1 METIYK
7 VIENNLDNLKNLGEN
22 ALSIIICIFAI
33 GFVVGKRL
41 TSLIVLIN
49 TYLLWE
55 IYTLLKK
62 INQIFKIKNLYFFKI
77 I

>member
-22 ALSIIICIFAI
+22 TLSIIICIFAL

-41 TSLIVLIN
+41 TSLIILIN

-62 INQIFKIKNLYFFKI
+62 NKPDIQEKKCIFF
-77 I
+77 

>member
-22 ALSIIICIFAI
+22 TLSIIICIFAL
-33 GFVVGKRL
+33 GFVIGKRL
-41 TSLIVLIN
+41 TSLIILIN

-62 INQIFKIKNLYFFKI
+62 NKPDIQEKKYIFF
-77 I
+77 

>member
-22 ALSIIICIFAI
+22 ALSIMICIFAL

-62 INQIFKIKNLYFFKI
+62 NKPDIQDKKFIFF
-77 I
+77 

>member
-22 ALSIIICIFAI
+22 ALSIMICIFAL

-49 TYLLWE
+49 TYLLW
-55 IYTLLKK
+55 
-62 INQIFKIKNLYFFKI
+62 
-77 I
+77 

>member
-22 ALSIIICIFAI
+22 ALSIMICIFAL

-62 INQIFKIKNLYFFKI
+62 NKPDIQEKKCIFF
-77 I
+77 